1 MMACNLK
8 TTVADWS
15 GLPQELVVSIAKQIA
30 FLEDFVAF
38 GAVCKSWRSAAP
50 KENFTSRLKHQGPFL
65 MLPQEHGAAI
75 RKIYSFTDYKVR
87 DLNLP
92 EAEGK
97 VCCSCSGWLIT
108 LQGLQ
113 FNLLHPLNRS
123 QIKLPGFRDSSA
135 KLSPVSM
142 TDFHAIK
149 KFVLSSNPAW
159 TSDYTIMLLYDCK
172 QLAFCKPR
180 QDRYWTSMDLGS
192 HPVDI
197 TCYKGRFYA
206 VSHNGRVS
214 VFDIE
219 NPTKEAKTEVVVSRM
234 PRELLVHIS
243 PGRVKYLVESA
254 GDLLV
259 VSAHEE
265 GYEPAPK
272 FRVFKVPLR
281 DGNWQLDSEV
291 KDLGNRTLFLGDN
304 NTSFS
309 VLASDYS
316 GCEPNCIYF
325 FSYISQQ
332 YIYSRQ
338 PHNYLLPSRQNIDI
352 GIFHVKNGRIQEHF
366 YWEQRRFPTFGT
378 PCLWIQPK
386 FLEGNSCFAP
396 TTNKVT
402 GSYRKK
408 QSRMCL
414 SPWV

>member
-1 MMACNLK
+1 
-8 TTVADWS
+8 
-15 GLPQELVVSIAKQIA
+15 
-30 FLEDFVAF
+30 
-38 GAVCKSWRSAAP
+38 
-50 KENFTSRLKHQGPFL
+50 
-65 MLPQEHGAAI
+65 
-75 RKIYSFTDYKVR
+75 
-87 DLNLP
+87 
-92 EAEGK
+92 
-97 VCCSCSGWLIT
+97 
-108 LQGLQ
+108 
-113 FNLLHPLNRS
+113 
-123 QIKLPGFRDSSA
+123 
-135 KLSPVSM
+135 
-142 TDFHAIK
+142 
-149 KFVLSSNPAW
+149 
-159 TSDYTIMLLYDCK
+159 MLLYDYK

-197 TCYKGRFYA
+197 TCYRGRFYA

-219 NPTKEAKTEVVVSRM
+219 NPTKEAKTEVVVPRL

-309 VLASDYS
+309 VVASDYS

-338 PHNYLLPSRQNIDI
+338 PHNTLLPSRENIDI
-352 GIFHVKNGRIQEHF
+352 GIFHMKNGRIQEHF

-402 GSYRKK
+402 GSYRKVLK
-408 QSRMCL
+408 PLGLVQMASEEFFFFFFFLESYFSLCNEEYQWNSAASDWIKANSDSVKEADRVQAFFAWNPPELGQLKLNVEWLWEECLRSYWSRRGYSRFRWCL
-414 SPWV
+414 DCWLCCELGSRPDFGG

>member
-1 MMACNLK
+1 MACNLK

-30 FLEDFVAF
+30 FLEDFIAF
-38 GAVCKSWRSAAP
+38 GAVCKSWRSAAA

-75 RKIYSFTDYKVR
+75 Q
-87 DLNLP
+87 
-92 EAEGK
+92 AEGK

-123 QIKLPGFRDSSA
+123 QIKLPRFTDSSA
-135 KLSPVSM
+135 KLSP
-142 TDFHAIK
+142 
-149 KFVLSSNPAW
+149 
-159 TSDYTIMLLYDCK
+159 
-172 QLAFCKPR
+172 
-180 QDRYWTSMDLGS
+180 
-192 HPVDI
+192 
-197 TCYKGRFYA
+197 GRFYA

-219 NPTKEAKTEVVVSRM
+219 NPTKEAKTEVVVPRL

-243 PGRVKYLVESA
+243 PGRVKSLVESA

-265 GYEPAPK
+265 GYERAPK

-338 PHNYLLPSRQNIDI
+338 PHNYLLPSRENIDI
-352 GIFHVKNGRIQEHF
+352 GIFHMKNGRIQEHF

-378 PCLWIQPK
+378 PSLG
-386 FLEGNSCFAP
+386 F
-396 TTNKVT
+396 
-402 GSYRKK
+402 
-408 QSRMCL
+408 
-414 SPWV
+414 SPNGE